1 MAFKMLVVGL
11 TGGIG
16 SGKSTAATFFA
27 DRGVTIVDS
36 DLISHQLTQ
45 AQQPALKAIEREF
58 GAAVLMPDGALNRAW
73 LRELIHSKPAA
84 KHQLEA
90 ILHPLILLEC
100 QRQIAASHS
109 SYTLLMVPLLLEA
122 KGFKAL
128 CDTIVAINCS
138 NEVQI
143 ARVRQRNLLTEEQV
157 IAIIQNQLSDAER
170 SLHAQHLLYNNGSL
184 SKLEA
189 QVAQL
194 HSHFQ
199 HISSNAAT

>member
-1 MAFKMLVVGL
+1 MLVVGL

-16 SGKSTAATFFA
+16 SGKSTAAAFFA
-27 DRGVTIVDS
+27 NRGVTVVDT

-45 AQQPALKAIEREF
+45 AQQPALSAIAREF
-58 GAAVLMPDGALNRAW
+58 GPAVLQPNGALNRSW
-73 LRELIHSKPAA
+73 LRELIHNDPVA
-84 KHQLEA
+84 KHKLEA

-122 KGFKAL
+122 KGFKSL

-143 ARVRQRNLLTEEQV
+143 ARVRQRNLLTEQQV

-170 SLHAQHLLYNNGSL
+170 NQHAQHLLYNNGSL
-184 SKLEA
+184 SELEA
-189 QVAQL
+189 QVAKL